1 MGNGYSRIPALWE
14 QGVLRLT
21 ARKATAA
28 FSSILSDCE
37 EILPE
42 ESFQAMLT
50 LERRRSERSR
60 KPFVLMLLDAST
72 LVEDKTAD
80 HFISQVTSVLL
91 RSTRETDLV
100 GWYEK
105 GVVLGVIFTEVSSE
119 CKSPITEILHSKIVN
134 ALQDEVSH
142 KALSRLVITAHLFP
156 ENSRRDEAKPLANT
170 RFYPDLAKGNTKKQA
185 SQIVKRVIDVMGS
198 AFLLLILSPL
208 LAAIAI
214 AIKLTSKGPVIF
226 RQERL
231 GQFGARFRCLKFRT
245 MYVNSD
251 PKIHQKY
258 IQRFITGESHSE
270 SSDPGKPAVYKIKND
285 SRVTALGRF
294 LRKTSLD
301 ELPQFWNVL
310 CGEMSLV
317 GPRPS
322 LPYEFEIYDIWHR
335 RRVLEVKPGVTG
347 LWQVSGRSRTCFDDM
362 VRLDLRYSRSWSIW
376 LDLKI
381 LIATPGA
388 VLSGDGA
395 Y

>member
-1 MGNGYSRIPALWE
+1 MGNSYSRIPALWE
-14 QGVLRLT
+14 QGALRLT
-21 ARKATAA
+21 ARKTTSP
-28 FSSILSDCE
+28 FSSVLSDCE
-37 EILPE
+37 EILPD

-60 KPFVLMLLDAST
+60 KPFVLMLLDASA
-72 LVEDKTAD
+72 LVEDKTVG
-80 HFISQVTSVLL
+80 HLMSQITSVLL
-91 RSTRETDLV
+91 KSTRETDLV

-105 GVVLGVIFTEVSSE
+105 DVVLGVIFTEVSSE
-119 CKSPITEILHSKIVN
+119 CKSPITEILHSKIAN

-142 KALSRLVITAHLFP
+142 KALSRMVITTHLFP
-156 ENSRRDEAKPLANT
+156 ENPRRDESKPLANT
-170 RFYPDLAKGNTKKQA
+170 RFYPDLAKGNTNKQA
-185 SQIVKRVIDVMGS
+185 SQIVKRMIDVMGS

-251 PKIHQKY
+251 SKIHQKY